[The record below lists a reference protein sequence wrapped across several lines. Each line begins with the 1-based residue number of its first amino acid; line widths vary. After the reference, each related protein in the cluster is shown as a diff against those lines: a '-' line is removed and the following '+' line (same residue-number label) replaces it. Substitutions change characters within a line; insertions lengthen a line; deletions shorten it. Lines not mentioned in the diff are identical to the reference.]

1 MTMEPAA
8 ELPEIPLASSLEQEP
23 MGKAPPAGLDGSC
36 PSMFNGIIPENSR
49 VPSTSEVKGQE
60 AAQWTEC
67 LNAEHSCFSEE
78 LKLALQS
85 DRQFVR
91 SYTYTSDDSSSVG
104 DSSPSSS
111 TNLAES
117 DELSSEKNEGRM
129 TLWAGTYR
137 APDGSPSARDGAE
150 QQQCPRAGPA
160 SSSRVRVAKTV
171 QSSSNVKWVNS
182 SSRKLP
188 RMKKCQRT
196 QKQKEQM
203 QRLRRAREAVIRRKC
218 APQWIGSS
226 SDGASSSNSE
236 VDEVIACDN
245 GQANHQ
251 DPLDPMDEDDVLVI
265 EPLTSSTLPVSE
277 EVNITSSDSEVEI
290 INVVDDERPSVSG
303 TWISHTVK
311 KAAGSRLH
319 APPGHQTTSAEVVD
333 LTLDDNDT
341 LTVLGDLPPDDSLSS
356 PEIVQPDLAKDAPS
370 GVSLSVNIAATN
382 LPCASFSAT
391 AACTSTVTLAA
402 SHMVSGEMA
411 ITSGSTMS
419 PPCQHQR
426 ASKYA
431 ACCSQRCR
439 CNSTRLGSHRPCPAH
454 SYFQQ
459 YHMDQVQGQAYQAQY
474 SQPHHLHSHTQFLN
488 HQSHQSWAHQPQ
500 LHFPPS
506 EFQHIQQGRSVL
518 SSTSLRVGETSV
530 SQENQTSS
538 CDLTNLVEDVDAV
551 EAAQKSSGQAPSWH
565 PHNSQEMEVNGNQ
578 SSTAHPRAT
587 QTPTVLSPTLWHSP
601 PVEDSAFSRALARP
615 TPTTQAANLS
625 CQPLTSTSYPIAR
638 PVPSYHSRMQP
649 GLSTTYRPTTSQQ
662 LPTVPASQQPVPPLH
677 MVPFQQPPLAAP
689 PLLMST
695 PLVPASTPQQQQQQ
709 QCSVYQQQQQCSV
722 YQQQQQQCSVYQQQ
736 QQCSVYQQQQQ
747 CSVYQYQQQQQ
758 CSVYQQ
764 QQQCS
769 VYQQQQQCSVYQQ
782 RGPEIQRNHWME
794 TVREE
799 RVTSN
804 FPQYHSGHVHLHRYQ
819 LVPPRLHLVSMAT
832 PSIPVVMPDIFMHPH
847 LQVFPHHGLRGMQ
860 SHVTMQRGYQ
870 DLLHLED
877 QFSDLNHGASQSTI
891 ERYTFLHKYEKRTLE
906 TCEEGKEASEVE
918 EKCTICLSPLE
929 EGEDVR
935 RLPCMHLFH
944 QICVDQ
950 WLATSKKCPICRVDI
965 EAQLPVDT

>member
-1 MTMEPAA
+1 MAMEPEA
-8 ELPEIPLASSLEQEP
+8 ESPEIPFAANTDEEST
-23 MGKAPPAGLDGSC
+23 GKATVTSLDSSC
-36 PSMFNGIIPENSR
+36 PSTFNGIIQENR
-49 VPSTSEVKGQE
+49 VHSTPEVKGPE
-60 AAQWTEC
+60 AAQWPEY
-67 LNAEHSCFSEE
+67 LNSEHSCFSAE

-85 DRQFVR
+85 DRHLVR
-91 SYTYTSDDSSSVG
+91 SYTYTSEDSSSAG

-129 TLWAGTYR
+129 TLWAGSYR
-137 APDGSPSARDGAE
+137 SSDDNPSTRDGEE
-150 QQQCPRAGPA
+150 QPQYDRAGPA
-160 SSSRVRVAKTV
+160 SSSRTRVAKTI

-182 SSRKLP
+182 SSRKVP
-188 RMKKCQRT
+188 RIKKCQRT
-196 QKQKEQM
+196 QKQKEQI
-203 QRLRRAREAVIRRKC
+203 QRVRRAREAVIRRKC

-226 SDGASSSNSE
+226 SDGDSSSNSE
-236 VDEVIACDN
+236 LDEVVACDSS
-245 GQANHQ
+245 QASHRN
-251 DPLDPMDEDDVLVI
+251 PLDPMDEDDVLVI

-303 TWISHTVK
+303 TWIGHTVK
-311 KAAGSRLH
+311 KPASSRLQ
-319 APPGHQTTSAEVVD
+319 APPGHHTTSAEVVD

-341 LTVLGDLPPDDSLSS
+341 LTMLGDLPPDDSLSS
-356 PEIVQPDLAKDAPS
+356 PEIVQPGLAKDPS
-370 GVSLSVNIAATN
+370 TGVSPAVNISATN
-382 LPCASFSAT
+382 VPCASFSTAA

-402 SHMVSGEMA
+402 SHMVS
-411 ITSGSTMS
+411 
-419 PPCQHQR
+419 
-426 ASKYA
+426 
-431 ACCSQRCR
+431 
-439 CNSTRLGSHRPCPAH
+439 
-454 SYFQQ
+454 
-459 YHMDQVQGQAYQAQY
+459 
-474 SQPHHLHSHTQFLN
+474 
-488 HQSHQSWAHQPQ
+488 
-500 LHFPPS
+500 
-506 EFQHIQQGRSVL
+506 
-518 SSTSLRVGETSV
+518 
-530 SQENQTSS
+530 
-538 CDLTNLVEDVDAV
+538 
-551 EAAQKSSGQAPSWH
+551 
-565 PHNSQEMEVNGNQ
+565 
-578 SSTAHPRAT
+578 
-587 QTPTVLSPTLWHSP
+587 
-601 PVEDSAFSRALARP
+601 DSAFSRALARP
-615 TPTTQAANLS
+615 TPTTQAVSLS
-625 CQPLTSTSYPIAR
+625 CQPPTSTSYPIAR
-638 PVPSYHSRMQP
+638 PVPSYHTRMQP
-649 GLSTTYRPTTSQQ
+649 GLSTTYRPTASQQ
-662 LPTVPASQQPVPPLH
+662 LPPMPTSQQPVPPLH

-689 PLLMST
+689 PLLMNS

-819 LVPPRLHLVSMAT
+819 LVPPRLHLISMAT

-860 SHVTMQRGYQ
+860 SHVTMHRGYQ

-906 TCEEGKEASEVE
+906 TCEEGKEAAEVE